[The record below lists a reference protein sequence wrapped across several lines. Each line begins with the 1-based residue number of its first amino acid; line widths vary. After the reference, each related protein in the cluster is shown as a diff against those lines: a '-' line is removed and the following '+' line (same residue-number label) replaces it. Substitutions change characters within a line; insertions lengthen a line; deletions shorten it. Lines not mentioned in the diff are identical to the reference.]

1 MSDKDYE
8 IAYFSAEIGISSSLP
23 TYSGGLGVLAGD
35 HIKAA
40 GDIGI
45 NLCAITLLYREGY
58 FRQRVDEEG
67 VQSETYP
74 KFDPHPL
81 LKKIK
86 NKFTLRLRDR
96 NVWIQVYQFD
106 YKGQGGSIIPIYF
119 LDTDIEEN
127 FDDDRIITHR
137 LYSGDKNHRIL
148 QEAILGFGGM
158 KLLEDLNQNKIK
170 KYHMNEGH
178 CSFLVLSLYEKF
190 GGDIEKIKSLCHFTT
205 HTPVPA
211 GHDHFSEKRVK
222 KLLYGLIPDNL
233 KLPSLVQNGR
243 LHMTELGLY
252 FSNSANGVSKLH
264 GNVARSQFPW
274 TDIGHITNGVHHSYW
289 MASPLK
295 RMFNKYIPGWTKNPE
310 LLFKVDDIPDE
321 VIWEAHIER
330 KMYLLGYA
338 NSQVTKALD
347 ANTLTIGFARR
358 AATYKRAQ
366 LIFNDMSRLESIGR
380 NKIQIIFSGKAHPND
395 SEGKELIRQI
405 VKKSQAMFGKVKI
418 IFLENYNMWL
428 GRMITSGVDVWL
440 NTPLRPNEASGTSG
454 MKAALNGIPNLSV
467 LDGWWEEGCKDG
479 INGWAV
485 GNTEKNSLI
494 GFLFGLASSIGFS
507 IFSVSLRWRKE
518 TPKFTTVAIAGL
530 FCFVFAT
537 IMILITKQT
546 FFSSSYNSSMFSLHG
561 TLVCLGLILYSIGS
575 KAIPAAEL
583 TLLSLTE
590 VIGGIFWV
598 WLPLFGINEVPTTST
613 IVGGFFLFVSLVY
626 YSLIMRW
633 NKRYIA
639 LN

>member
-1 MSDKDYE
+1 MINKDYE

-58 FRQRVDEEG
+58 FRQRVDEDG
-67 VQSETYP
+67 IQSETYP

-86 NKFTLRLRDR
+86 NKFTLRLRER
-96 NVWIQVYQFD
+96 NVWIQVYRFD
-106 YKGQGGSIIPIYF
+106 YKGQGGAIIPIYF
-119 LDTDIEEN
+119 LDTDIEDN
-127 FDDDRIITHR
+127 FDDDRLITQR
-137 LYSGDKNHRIL
+137 LYSGNKNHRIL

-158 KLLEDLNQNKIK
+158 QLLEDLNQNRIK

-190 GGDIEKIKSLCHFTT
+190 KGDIEKIKSLCHFTT

-222 KLLYGLIPDNL
+222 KLLYGLIPDDL

-252 FSNSANGVSKLH
+252 FSDSANGVSKLH
-264 GNVARSQFPW
+264 GTVARDQFPW
-274 TDIGHITNGVHHSYW
+274 TNIGHITNGVHHSYW

-295 RMFNKYIPGWTKNPE
+295 RMFNKYIPEWTKNPK
-310 LLFKVDDIPDE
+310 LLLKVDDIPDE
-321 VIWEAHIER
+321 VLWEAHIER

-366 LIFNDMSRLESIGR
+366 LIFNDMNRLESLGR
-380 NKIQIIFSGKAHPND
+380 NKIQIVFSGKAHPND

-454 MKAALNGIPNLSV
+454 MKATLNGIPNLSV

-485 GNTEKNSLI
+485 GNPENPNDKKD
-494 GFLFGLASSIGFS
+494 AD
-507 IFSVSLRWRKE
+507 
-518 TPKFTTVAIAGL
+518 
-530 FCFVFAT
+530 
-537 IMILITKQT
+537 
-546 FFSSSYNSSMFSLHG
+546 H
-561 TLVCLGLILYSIGS
+561 LYSTLENDVIPTFYEDRKKWIKMMREAIKTGIDFTAHRMIKEYES
-575 KAIPAAEL
+575 K
-583 TLLSLTE
+583 
-590 VIGGIFWV
+590 
-598 WLPLFGINEVPTTST
+598 
-613 IVGGFFLFVSLVY
+613 Y
-626 YSLIMRW
+626 YKLGE
-633 NKRYIA
+633 
-639 LN
+639 